1 MISKRVDLYKEFNLT
16 RPEGG
21 QGYLDTYVLDPIYQ
35 GRIRPAMLV
44 IAGGGYS
51 AVSLREKEPIAL
63 RYTIKGITPFT
74 LTYSVKPLHFPTQLL
89 EASMAMIYI
98 REHAEEFMID
108 PEKICAIGFSA
119 GAHLTG
125 MLATMF
131 DCKEVKE
138 AFGERAKLIKPNEV
152 IFSYAVV
159 SNEYYAHQGSITNI
173 SGGCKRLANRLS
185 IEKHVKKNSPPAFIW
200 GTLNDGVV
208 PSENSF
214 ALARAYK
221 EKGIPFEFHIFENGS
236 HGLSVATEETR
247 FVNGPVQAWID
258 LSTTWLIQRGY
269 VIKDIL

>member
-1 MISKRVDLYKEFNLT
+1 MIAKRIDLYKEFNLT

-21 QGYLDTYVLDPIYQ
+21 AGYLDTFVLDPIYQ

-63 RYTIKGITPFT
+63 SYAVQGLTTFT
-74 LTYSVKPLHFPTQLL
+74 LTYSCKPLHFPTQLL

-108 PEKICAIGFSA
+108 PQKICAVGFSA
-119 GAHLTG
+119 GGHLTG
-125 MLATMF
+125 MLATLF

-138 AFGERAKLIKPNEV
+138 TFGERAKLIKPNEV

-159 SNEYYAHQGSITNI
+159 SNEYFAHQGSITNI

-185 IEKHVKKNSPPAFIW
+185 IEKHIKKNSPPAFIW

-236 HGLSVATEETR
+236 HGLSVATKETR
-247 FVNGPVQAWID
+247 FVNEPVQAWIG
-258 LSTTWLIQRGY
+258 LSVTWLKQRGY
-269 VIKDIL
+269 VIKDVE

>member
-1 MISKRVDLYKEFNLT
+1 MIAKRIDLYKEFNLS

-21 QGYLDTYVLDPIYQ
+21 QGYLDTYILDPIYQ
-35 GRIRPAMLV
+35 GRIRPCMLV

-63 RYTIKGITPFT
+63 RYAVKGINAFT
-74 LTYSVKPLHFPTQLL
+74 LTYSVKPVCFPAQLL

-119 GAHLTG
+119 GGHLTG
-125 MLATMF
+125 MLATLF

-138 AFGERAKLIKPNEV
+138 AFGEKASLVKPNEV
-152 IFSYAVV
+152 IFSYPVI
-159 SNEYYAHQGSITNI
+159 SNDDFGHKGSLYNI
-173 SGGCKRLANRLS
+173 SGGNKRLANRLS
-185 IEKHVKKNSPPAFIW
+185 IEKRVKKNSPPAFIW

-221 EKGIPFEFHIFENGS
+221 EKGVPFEFHMFENGS
-236 HGLSVATEETR
+236 HGLSVATPETR
-247 FVNGPVQAWID
+247 FVNGPVQVWID

-269 VIKDIL
+269 IIKDVE